1 MGTFGRPSPNQKRF
15 IMKQYDVKTVDG
27 VDFIYIGNDVNG
39 NCKYAISYRD
49 FLKKS
54 EAVLPFQERLNIAR
68 KRAKSLG
75 AREKGSIEPYFVVKP
90 CGNLYNYADILWA
103 LHKID

>member
-1 MGTFGRPSPNQKRF
+1 
-15 IMKQYDVKTVDG
+15 MKQYDVKTVDG

-39 NCKYAISYRD
+39 NCKYAINYRD

-54 EAVLPFQERLNIAR
+54 ETVLPFQERLNIAR
-68 KRAKSLG
+68 KRAKSLD
-75 AREKGSIEPYFVVKP
+75 AREKGGIEPYFVVKP